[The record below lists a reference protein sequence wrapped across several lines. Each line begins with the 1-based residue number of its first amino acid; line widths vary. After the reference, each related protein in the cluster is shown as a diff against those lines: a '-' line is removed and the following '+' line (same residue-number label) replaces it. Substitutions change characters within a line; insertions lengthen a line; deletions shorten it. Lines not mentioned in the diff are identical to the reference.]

1 MANGAAEAGD
11 RKGMTRESRDRR
23 WFSAAVSLLA
33 AATLAASSPA
43 AGPTA
48 AGATAAGPAVPLVV
62 TTAAPLAL
70 ASAAV
75 EPPAPLQEGES
86 VEGLQRLLSVLGYY
100 APDGVDGVFDGAFNE
115 ETIRALKRLQRRY
128 GLAATGQ
135 LDAPTM
141 HLLGDDGLA
150 HMPRFAYT
158 VRRGD
163 RLSLIARRF
172 GSRLPWIARINP
184 RLESVHLIV
193 EGEELIIPVDFP
205 LPRHASAERMQVL
218 RDRFLGSYSIDIPFM
233 DAGALVQEQLEAL
246 RTKGF
251 EASPDAGGVEYGI
264 TLRGR
269 GVVLGRIEFSAGE
282 GGEATRMDIGLL
294 FSDDPA
300 YGGDFLGRV

>member
-1 MANGAAEAGD
+1 
-11 RKGMTRESRDRR
+11 MTRESRDRR
-23 WFSAAVSLLA
+23 WFGAAVSLLA

-43 AGPTA
+43 VGPTA
-48 AGATAAGPAVPLVV
+48 AGAAAARAAAPFAVTSLAPFALAP
-62 TTAAPLAL
+62 TAPLAL

-75 EPPAPLQEGES
+75 EPPAPLQEGEN
-86 VEGLQRLLSVLGYY
+86 VEGLQRLLRVLGYY
-100 APDGVDGVFDGAFNE
+100 APDGVDGVFDGSFNE
-115 ETIRALKRLQRRY
+115 ETARALKRLQRRY

-135 LDAPTM
+135 LDPPTL
-141 HLLGDDGLA
+141 HLLGEGGLA

-172 GSRLPWIARINP
+172 GSRLPWIARLNP
-184 RLESVHLIV
+184 RLASVHLIV

-218 RDRFLGSYSIDIPFM
+218 RDRFLGSYRIDVPFM
-233 DAGALVQEQLEAL
+233 DADALVEEQLQAL
-246 RTKGF
+246 RAQGF

-264 TLRGR
+264 TVRGR
-269 GVVLGRIEFSAGE
+269 GVVLGRLEFSAGE

-300 YGGDFLGRV
+300 YGEEVLGGM